1 MSDPMTNVDAEDLL
15 ASIRRLVEETHS
27 SQRQKATEPASSHT
41 PTSADPAA
49 LVLSPDLRVVQ
60 SPEMDAQSQS
70 QSQSGSEVAP
80 DVAQDAAVADDA
92 APFVL
97 SMDQA
102 VALPEEPAEA
112 PQVAQD
118 SDIETQMMDD
128 APEAAEVAETH
139 DAADAVDVSAEV
151 QSVAA
156 ILEESTGHADEE
168 ASDDW
173 SAGLDDTPDAVAA
186 AQVEHMSL
194 EERIAEL
201 EAAVGAQSDAGEE
214 WEPDGSED
222 LSAEIPKDMPVGFD
236 GSEASVLHFR
246 APQQKDAD
254 PMDDATSQE
263 APEVPEAAAEI
274 SDAEI
279 IEETSGSESAVETTV
294 EAEQA
299 EAVEVPAFDDND
311 APDLDEDLSPAG
323 YPDDEIMDEEALREM
338 VSQAIRDELQGAMG
352 ERITRN
358 LRRLVRRE
366 VQRAMTLR
374 DFD

>member
-27 SQRQKATEPASSHT
+27 SKRQKATEPASSHT

-49 LVLSPDLRVVQ
+49 LVLSPDLRVVH

-70 QSQSGSEVAP
+70 QSQSESEVAP
-80 DVAQDAAVADDA
+80 DVAQDAAVADEA

-112 PQVAQD
+112 PQTAQD